1 MIMKYK
7 REIKVAVLAIV
18 CIFLL
23 VYGMNFLKGRDIFSP
38 VKHYVGVFDNVSG
51 LVAQA
56 PVYVRGYKVGQ
67 VDAIRYDFTSPHAF
81 TVVISMDKN
90 IAIQQPAEMRLCD
103 DGLLGGKAIE
113 VEVPIGST
121 EGKLLYAEGDTIPAV
136 VVVGL
141 LETLQEGFMAKVDEA
156 IVNLDSLIVKVNAQV
171 GDNTLKRTLSNVE
184 QISDE
189 LSASARDIRAITHHQ
204 LPSIMLNADS
214 AINDAKVVIRDLK
227 TAEISQTVTRV
238 NTMVDSVNTILTSK
252 HGTLGLLLNDKT
264 LYQHIDST
272 VVSVDNLV
280 VDLKAN
286 PKKYV
291 HFSLFG
297 GKDKSDKKT
306 KEK

>member
-7 REIKVAVLAIV
+7 REIKVALLAIV
-18 CIFLL
+18 CVFLL
-23 VYGMNFLKGRDIFSP
+23 VYGLSFLKGRDIFSP

-67 VDAIRYDFTSPHAF
+67 VDAIQYDFTSPHAF
-81 TVVISMDKN
+81 TVIISMDKN

-113 VEVPIGST
+113 VEVPMGAV
-121 EGKLLYAEGDTIPAV
+121 EGKSLYAEGDTIPAV

-141 LETLQEGFMAKVDEA
+141 LETLQEGFMAKLDDA
-156 IVNLDSLIVKVNAQV
+156 IMNLDSLIVKVNAQV
-171 GDNTLKRTLSNVE
+171 GDNTLKRTLTNVE

-189 LSASARDIRAITHHQ
+189 LSASARDIRAITNEQ

-214 AINDAKVVIRDLK
+214 TINDAKLVVRDLK
-227 TAEISQTVTRV
+227 AAEFSQTVTKV
-238 NTMVDSVNTILTSK
+238 NTMVDSVNTILTTK
-252 HGTLGLLLNDKT
+252 HGTLGLLLNDKN

-272 VVSVDNLV
+272 IVSVDNLV
-280 VDLKAN
+280 MDLKAN

-306 KEK
+306 TQK

>member
-7 REIKVAVLAIV
+7 RETKVAVLAIV

-214 AINDAKVVIRDLK
+214 AVNDAKVVIRDLK

-252 HGTLGLLLNDKT
+252 HGTLGLLLNDKN

>member
-252 HGTLGLLLNDKT
+252 HGTLGLLLNDKN

>member
-252 HGTLGLLLNDKT
+252 HGTLGLLLNDKN

-297 GKDKSDKKT
+297 GKDKSDKKN

>member
-214 AINDAKVVIRDLK
+214 AVNDAKVVIRDLK

-252 HGTLGLLLNDKT
+252 HGTLGLLLNDKN